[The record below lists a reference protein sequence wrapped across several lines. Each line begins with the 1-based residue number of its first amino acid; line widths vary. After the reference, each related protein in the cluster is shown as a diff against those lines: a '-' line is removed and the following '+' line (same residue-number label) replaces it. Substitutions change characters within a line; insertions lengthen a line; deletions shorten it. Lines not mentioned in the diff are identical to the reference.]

1 MRKNNLSHSKW
12 NATLGPSAAA
22 NYSANRAWRD
32 AAFVIRHEVSYAG
45 ALAQVVPRGG
55 VSQGTLCCCDD
66 VVEYN
71 QPGTDEILPKVRYQR
86 RCVSYPLNSHD
97 EETFRS
103 RPGGWC

>member
-45 ALAQVVPRGG
+45 ALAQVVPCERRGG
-55 VSQGTLCCCDD
+55 GVITRHALM
-66 VVEYN
+66 
-71 QPGTDEILPKVRYQR
+71 LLR
-86 RCVSYPLNSHD
+86 R
-97 EETFRS
+97 R
-103 RPGGWC
+103 RRI